1 MDKLNL
7 QIINIETNGCA
18 VQFRLGTVT
27 DNKISKIETCLTVYF
42 KFNARLYFPIEDDD
56 FYTKDF
62 IKRKIPLLLL
72 LPPQYENDYPD
83 DERKILVKE
92 AKKPNSP
99 IISVYHGD
107 KMADVLKKFYDSK
120 SIIYEE

>member
-7 QIINIETNGCA
+7 QIINLESNGCA
-18 VQFRLGTVT
+18 VQFRLGTLT
-27 DNKISKIETCLTVYF
+27 NGMIKANLTVYF
-42 KFNARLYFPIEDDD
+42 KFNAMLYLPIEDDD
-56 FYTKDF
+56 FYTSDF

-72 LPPQYENDYPD
+72 IPPQYENDYLD
-83 DERKILVKE
+83 DNRKVLIKE

-107 KMADVLKKFYDSK
+107 KMADVLEKFYESK
-120 SIIYEE
+120 SVIYEE